1 MAEISVS
8 VQASGFEEIEK
19 EAKRLFTVSVA
30 RELSNAVYA
39 DMKAALE
46 DHIREDVYREYTPK
60 KNGYERR
67 SKDPRRG
74 VSLLASVEDEAYTK
88 QLDPLDY
95 TTGNVIAGLSYEPT
109 GEHKDNWRWSDANG
123 DELIGRIEKKDPK
136 YNWEPRD
143 GSLKERPFWQN
154 FVTEMIEGGR
164 FARVV
169 EEELK
174 RMGIA
179 EKTDHITGVTR
190 ENADGNY

>member
-30 RELSNAVYA
+30 KELSNAVYA

-67 SKDPRRG
+67 SDDPNRG
-74 VSLLASVEDEAYTK
+74 VSLLASVEDEDYTK

-95 TTGNVIAGLSYEPT
+95 ATGNVIAGLSYEPT
-109 GEHKDNWRWSDANG
+109 GEHENWRWSDTGG
-123 DELIGRIEKKDPK
+123 DELIGRIEKKEPK

-179 EKTDHITGVTR
+179 EKTDHISGVTR